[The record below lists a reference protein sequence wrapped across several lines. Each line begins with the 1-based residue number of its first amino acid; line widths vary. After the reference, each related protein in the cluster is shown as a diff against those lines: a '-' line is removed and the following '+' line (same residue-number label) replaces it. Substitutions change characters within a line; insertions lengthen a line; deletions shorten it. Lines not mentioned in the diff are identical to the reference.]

1 MPFGRNVYEVN
12 TVDKY
17 EYKVRADEIKSLIAE
32 GDYAEAVKIADTID
46 WRRVKS
52 VMMLCTI
59 SDLYKINRR
68 YEDSRDILLLAYE
81 RHTGGRL
88 IVYSLC
94 ELSIKLGEFVQAV
107 EYYKEFVQ
115 LAPKDS
121 GRYILQYK
129 LYEAQEVSLEERIEV
144 LEELKKHDYREKWA
158 YELAYLYHR
167 VGLASKCVEE
177 CDEMALWFGEGRY
190 VMKALELKMLHE
202 PLTQEQ
208 QIKYELMK
216 LNNGSVEPEYVTEQ
230 RAVQEEAAQTEA
242 EEEGFSL
249 EENIMAEDTQE
260 IPGGELDIQVKT
272 VDVSQYNTIN
282 LQRELAES
290 MREILEDTQAEEV
303 VNEDEMDQTRVFEPV
318 EGLDSDFVL
327 QETLE
332 AQDEAAA
339 RAYEEMQEAEELQMS
354 EEMQSAAEQ
363 ELYLRQDTDEMQ
375 LITDADLMQE
385 SAEEELFEETAG
397 ETAGEA
403 ASGTAAQLNL
413 EKTQIY
419 EPIKGFDH
427 PITQAEEP
435 VVQAAREE
443 AEGKSMQS
451 QSEGSEEVFFGNTSE
466 VNVEEVVSE
475 LAQKNASKNPFTPI
489 LAVDPKDMPMNI
501 GMQDEVPMPVASP
514 DPAISNTGIIR
525 TFNKPSGYDNML
537 SQEYDGQISLVVPE
551 QEKIEKQITGQIS
564 IEDVMAEWERMKQEN
579 ERKRMEEIRKRVQQ
593 QTDTLFADF
602 DESTKT
608 GLLEQLEKNMVA
620 AALKEE
626 KERAVS
632 GRPRVVKVAD
642 IEKAEVVKRA
652 AQAAAVA
659 AAEYEEELAEEAEDY
674 VEEMAEEV
682 ADLQEEFADEAEE
695 IVDSVPEAAEEEF
708 EEIAEA
714 EEIEETADEESEAEE
729 IDFEIPEI
737 VYEED
742 SEEEAEESDASAE
755 DEEDVSVEESASEES
770 VQAEVSGQED
780 DSVKAAEVTGEEETE
795 EVIEAAEADEEA
807 AKAAETAEVAETK
820 ALKAEAATH
829 EEVDSKYTAREMTD
843 AEREQFAPFI
853 HHKKTRRQ
861 IVEAIDNISMAS
873 YTGNVIITGEEG
885 TGTTALA
892 KLLVKEIQLSD
903 DNFSGKVAKISGVTM
918 NKKDVE
924 ATLDKLS
931 GGALI
936 IEDATG
942 MKKNT
947 VTQLLKELNQE
958 EKGLVVMMEDSKASM
973 EEFLVKYPELASV
986 FNLRVDVEALDDQ
999 TLVKYAKKY
1008 AYDQEYTIDDLGVLA
1023 LHTRIADMQTSD
1035 HEVTL
1040 AEIEELVDEA
1050 IYYADRKTP
1059 KHFFDV
1065 LFGKRYDEEDMI
1077 ILREKDFMHY

>member
-1 MPFGRNVYEVN
+1 
-12 TVDKY
+12 
-17 EYKVRADEIKSLIAE
+17 
-32 GDYAEAVKIADTID
+32 
-46 WRRVKS
+46 
-52 VMMLCTI
+52 
-59 SDLYKINRR
+59 
-68 YEDSRDILLLAYE
+68 
-81 RHTGGRL
+81 
-88 IVYSLC
+88 
-94 ELSIKLGEFVQAV
+94 
-107 EYYKEFVQ
+107 
-115 LAPKDS
+115 
-121 GRYILQYK
+121 
-129 LYEAQEVSLEERIEV
+129 
-144 LEELKKHDYREKWA
+144 
-158 YELAYLYHR
+158 
-167 VGLASKCVEE
+167 
-177 CDEMALWFGEGRY
+177 
-190 VMKALELKMLHE
+190 
-202 PLTQEQ
+202 
-208 QIKYELMK
+208 
-216 LNNGSVEPEYVTEQ
+216 
-230 RAVQEEAAQTEA
+230 
-242 EEEGFSL
+242 
-249 EENIMAEDTQE
+249 
-260 IPGGELDIQVKT
+260 
-272 VDVSQYNTIN
+272 
-282 LQRELAES
+282 
-290 MREILEDTQAEEV
+290 
-303 VNEDEMDQTRVFEPV
+303 
-318 EGLDSDFVL
+318 
-327 QETLE
+327 
-332 AQDEAAA
+332 
-339 RAYEEMQEAEELQMS
+339 
-354 EEMQSAAEQ
+354 
-363 ELYLRQDTDEMQ
+363 
-375 LITDADLMQE
+375 
-385 SAEEELFEETAG
+385 
-397 ETAGEA
+397 
-403 ASGTAAQLNL
+403 
-413 EKTQIY
+413 
-419 EPIKGFDH
+419 
-427 PITQAEEP
+427 
-435 VVQAAREE
+435 
-443 AEGKSMQS
+443 
-451 QSEGSEEVFFGNTSE
+451 
-466 VNVEEVVSE
+466 
-475 LAQKNASKNPFTPI
+475 
-489 LAVDPKDMPMNI
+489 
-501 GMQDEVPMPVASP
+501 
-514 DPAISNTGIIR
+514 
-525 TFNKPSGYDNML
+525 
-537 SQEYDGQISLVVPE
+537 
-551 QEKIEKQITGQIS
+551 
-564 IEDVMAEWERMKQEN
+564 
-579 ERKRMEEIRKRVQQ
+579 
-593 QTDTLFADF
+593 
-602 DESTKT
+602 
-608 GLLEQLEKNMVA
+608 
-620 AALKEE
+620 
-626 KERAVS
+626 
-632 GRPRVVKVAD
+632 
-642 IEKAEVVKRA
+642 
-652 AQAAAVA
+652 
-659 AAEYEEELAEEAEDY
+659 
-674 VEEMAEEV
+674 MAEEV

>member
-121 GRYILQYK
+121 GRYVLQYK

-144 LEELKKHDYREKWA
+144 LEEMKKHDYREKWA

-177 CDEMALWFGEGRY
+177 CDEMVLWFGEGRY
-190 VMKALELKMLHE
+190 VMKALELKALHE
-202 PLTQEQ
+202 PLTEDQ

-216 LNNGSVEPEYVTEQ
+216 LNNGSLEPEYIAEQ
-230 RAVQEEAAQTEA
+230 REVQEEAAQA
-242 EEEGFSL
+242 DVGEEEGFSL

-260 IPGGELDIQVKT
+260 IPGKELDIQVKT

-290 MREILEDTQAEEV
+290 MREILEDVQSDEV
-303 VNEDEMDQTRVFEPV
+303 TEEDEMDQTRVFEPV
-318 EGLDSDFVL
+318 EGLDGDA
-327 QETLE
+327 TLE
-332 AQDEAAA
+332 EV
-339 RAYEEMQEAEELQMS
+339 EELQYQA
-354 EEMQSAAEQ
+354 EEEAAEAAMMEVAGQ

-375 LITDADLMQE
+375 LITDADLMQTDAGSE
-385 SAEEELFEETAG
+385 AEVFEDTVEEVLTG
-397 ETAGEA
+397 
-403 ASGTAAQLNL
+403 SVQLNL

-419 EPIKGFDH
+419 EPVKGSEH
-427 PITQAEEP
+427 QTEKEVVIQKAPEETEKNP
-435 VVQAAREE
+435 A
-443 AEGKSMQS
+443 GN
-451 QSEGSEEVFFGNTSE
+451 GEEVFFGNTSE

-475 LAQKNASKNPFTPI
+475 LAQKNADRTPFAPI
-489 LAVDPKDMPMNI
+489 RAADPKDMPM
-501 GMQDEVPMPVASP
+501 GAMQQVQMPEASP
-514 DPAISNTGIIR
+514 NPAISNTGVIR

-551 QEKIEKQITGQIS
+551 QEKIEKQITGQLS
-564 IEDVMAEWERMKQEN
+564 IEDIMAEWEKMKQEN
-579 ERKRMEEIRKRVQQ
+579 ERRRMEEIRKRVQQ

-608 GLLEQLEKNMVA
+608 GLLEELEKTMVA

-626 KERAVS
+626 KERAAS

-642 IEKAEVVKRA
+642 IEKAEAEKKA
-652 AQAAAVA
+652 AAAAAVQNV
-659 AAEYEEELAEEAEDY
+659 AEEVLDEA
-674 VEEMAEEV
+674 VEEV
-682 ADLQEEFADEAEE
+682 ADIPEENEDIQEVFTEESAEQSEDDLAEELTEVEEIEEIIETSEQEAEDIEEDIDIDEEAEE
-695 IVDSVPEAAEEEF
+695 DIFEDAEAEEEF
-708 EEIAEA
+708 EADEVEDVDSSADSDDEEISEDEA
-714 EEIEETADEESEAEE
+714 EETEDLEEDDPAEEQDKEDSDTAAVSEEGKEET
-729 IDFEIPEI
+729 
-737 VYEED
+737 VH
-742 SEEEAEESDASAE
+742 
-755 DEEDVSVEESASEES
+755 
-770 VQAEVSGQED
+770 
-780 DSVKAAEVTGEEETE
+780 TEET
-795 EVIEAAEADEEA
+795 
-807 AKAAETAEVAETK
+807 
-820 ALKAEAATH
+820 
-829 EEVDSKYTAREMTD
+829 DSKYTAREMTD

-924 ATLDKLS
+924 ATLDKLE

-942 MKKNT
+942 MKKAT

-958 EKGLVVMMEDSKASM
+958 EKGLVVMMEDAKASM
-973 EEFLVKYPELASV
+973 EEFLAKYPELAAV

-1065 LFGKRYDEEDMI
+1065 LFGKRYDDEDMI